1 MGQACFRM
9 LVGVAAIGAAL
20 VVCGSATASSTCA
33 SRLLAD
39 WRDGGI
45 DRTYAVPC
53 YRRALAKLPED
64 VLVYSTAREDITRAL
79 QARLGDRE
87 RQAAKANGES
97 GGGGVSPVLII
108 AVTALLIVGAGS
120 VAAALR

>member
-64 VLVYSTAREDITRAL
+64 VLVYSTARGDITRAL
-79 QARLGDRE
+79 QARLGDGE

-97 GGGGVSPVLII
+97 GGGVSPVLII